1 MTHDEGGVLDEEV
14 VFGFKCLEDLVGVDV
29 VDLTPD
35 LLDEVHQNLED
46 LIHLIVMDLLDLV
59 SNNDD

>member
-59 SNNDD
+59 SDNDD